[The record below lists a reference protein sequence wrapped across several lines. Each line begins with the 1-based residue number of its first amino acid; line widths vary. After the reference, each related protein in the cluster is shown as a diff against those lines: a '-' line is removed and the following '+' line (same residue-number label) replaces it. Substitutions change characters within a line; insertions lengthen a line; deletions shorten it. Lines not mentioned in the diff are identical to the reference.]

1 MLASAEILSSDE
13 MYTLMKKV
21 GPMQITSQQLGTGKN
36 PSVSTTRE
44 GNRTNVTRSDEKM
57 TQQLQ
62 SSLVPQQTSPGGR
75 VTPAL
80 ISAGKARHRS
90 RRPSKS
96 IPMLPFGTVIQ
107 GKYELQQVLGAG
119 GYGQIFKAYDSN
131 KNLHV
136 AIKIMQKK
144 HEPQRMILE
153 QQILFA
159 LKGKP
164 EFPQLYGSGSFD
176 DYMFIVMELLGKSL
190 SELRKKNEGKKFD
203 AITALRVGLLMTDTL
218 KVLHDMG
225 YLHRDVKPGNM
236 CVGPTPATIRRIY
249 LLDFGL
255 ARQFKDKGI
264 IKRRGHVGFR
274 GTLRYVSLNVHER
287 RDQCTC
293 DDLISNFY
301 SMAELSE
308 GCLPWT
314 RLRDPEDI
322 ARRKRNASFEELFPL
337 VKFVMVV
344 MVQRFSYPS
353 ETILIKDKISRS
365 APFWNAAQ
373 FVQ

>member
-1 MLASAEILSSDE
+1 I
-13 MYTLMKKV
+13 
-21 GPMQITSQQLGTGKN
+21 
-36 PSVSTTRE
+36 
-44 GNRTNVTRSDEKM
+44 
-57 TQQLQ
+57 
-62 SSLVPQQTSPGGR
+62 
-75 VTPAL
+75 

-96 IPMLPFGTVIQ
+96 IPMLPFGTLIQ

-159 LKGKP
+159 LKGHP

-203 AITALRVGLLMTDTL
+203 AITALRVGLLMTETL
-218 KVLHDMG
+218 RVLHDMG
-225 YLHRDVKPGNM
+225 YLHRNMAFTNNARSIIVKE
-236 CVGPTPATIRRIY
+236 
-249 LLDFGL
+249 
-255 ARQFKDKGI
+255 KGI
-264 IKRRGHVGFR
+264 VKRRGHVGFR

-287 RDQCTC
+287 KDQISKDEYGLDQCSTTADELGENVNNCTHEEKLKLPNFC
-293 DDLISNFY
+293 DMGKVLDSISVQEKFRAQKW
-301 SMAELSE
+301 S
-308 GCLPWT
+308 PT
-314 RLRDPEDI
+314 V
-322 ARRKRNASFEELFPL
+322 RKRQDMAPQTYNLLVFSGMSTELQEYYTYCYDNVEDPNQPSYDFLKSVINKCFPAGFDFNTPMPWELKGPSVDITVGL
-337 VKFVMVV
+337 VSQEGEYAENEPQK
-344 MVQRFSYPS
+344 
-353 ETILIKDKISRS
+353 
-365 APFWNAAQ
+365 
-373 FVQ
+373 